1 MQSTVNAVIVTN
13 DTDLRKAI
21 TQCCASHQPEIHIV
35 SEFPG
40 MNPKV
45 GVIAAVHPS
54 FVFLDGQGNEKEVLD
69 LLQNTTNKYPQAAI
83 LLLASLQSATL
94 LLAAMRN
101 GVREVVEL
109 PLSANSLHEAIDRI
123 LSQQRESSREEGKIL
138 SFISCKGGSGTTFI
152 ADNLAYALASVS
164 NKKVLLI
171 DLNLQFGDAAL
182 FLSDAQPSMTLADLC
197 RQIHRLDAALL
208 DSSLIHVTPSFG
220 ILPAS
225 GEPDPY
231 DTIRTEQ
238 IDAIL
243 HLARQEYDFVFIDLG
258 RQINGIVIR
267 ALDQSDHIF
276 PIIQQSLPYLR
287 NGLRLLGLFKMLGY
301 RKEKIRVIVNRHET
315 NTITVDAIERSLGQ
329 MVAHLVPNNFDVVN
343 ESINQGVPVLK
354 LARSCNVTKALVEII
369 NAFADVRKPD
379 SSSIIRRLFVRN

>member
-1 MQSTVNAVIVTN
+1 VNAIIVTT
-13 DTDLRKAI
+13 DADLRKTI
-21 TQCCASHQPEIHIV
+21 EQCCASHQPVLNVV

-45 GVIAAVHPS
+45 GAIATVHPS
-54 FVFLDGQGNEKEVLD
+54 LIFFDAQGEEAEVLS
-69 LLQNTTNKYPQAAI
+69 LLENTAAKYPQAAI
-83 LLLASLQSATL
+83 LLLVSLQSAKL
-94 LLAAMRN
+94 LLAAMRK

-109 PLSANSLHEAIDRI
+109 PLAINSLHQAIDRV
-123 LSQQRESSREEGKIL
+123 LSQQRESSREDGKIL

-152 ADNLAYALASVS
+152 ADNLAYAMAAVS

-182 FLSDAQPSMTLADLC
+182 FLSDAQPSMTLTDLC

-208 DSSLIHVTPSFG
+208 ESSLIHVTPGFG

-225 GEPDPY
+225 SEPDPY
-231 DTIRTEQ
+231 DTVRPEQ

-243 HLARQEYDFVFIDLG
+243 DLARREYDFIFIDLG

-267 ALDQSDHIF
+267 ALDKSDHIF

-287 NGLRLLGLFKMLGY
+287 NGHRLLGFFNMLGY
-301 RKEKIRVIVNRHET
+301 RKEKIRLIVNRHE
-315 NTITVDAIERSLGQ
+315 NNAISIDDIENSLGRTISY
-329 MVAHLVPNNFDVVN
+329 LVPNNFDVVN
-343 ESINQGVPVLK
+343 QSINQGIPVLK
-354 LARSCNVTKALVEII
+354 LARSSNVTKALVEVV
-369 NAFADVRKPD
+369 NAFADVQKPD

>member
-1 MQSTVNAVIVTN
+1 VNAIIVTK
-13 DTDLRKAI
+13 DVELRKAVA
-21 TQCCASHQPEIHIV
+21 QCCASHQPIIHVV

-40 MNPKV
+40 MNPNV
-45 GVIAAVHPS
+45 GVIATVQPS
-54 FVFLDGQGNEKEVLD
+54 LVFFDAQGDEKEILP
-69 LLQNTTNKYPQAAI
+69 LLKNTAAKYPQAAI
-83 LLLASLQSATL
+83 FLLASVQSSTL

-101 GVREVVEL
+101 GVREVIEL
-109 PLSANSLHEAIDRI
+109 PLSASNVHEAIDRTI
-123 LSQQRESSREEGKIL
+123 SQHHESFWKQGKIL

-152 ADNLAYALASVS
+152 ADNLAYALASAS

-208 DSSLIHVTPSFG
+208 DSSLIQVAPGFG

-225 GEPDPY
+225 AEPDPY
-231 DTIRTEQ
+231 DTIRPEQ

-243 HLARQEYDFVFIDLG
+243 HVARQEYDFIFIDLG
-258 RQINGIVIR
+258 RQIDGVVIR

-287 NGLRLLGLFKMLGY
+287 NGLRLLNFFKILGY
-301 RKEKIRVIVNRHET
+301 RKEKIHVIVNRHEAS
-315 NTITVDAIERSLGQ
+315 TISVEAIQRSLGQ
-329 MVAHLVPNNFDVVN
+329 PVAYMVPNNFDVVS
-343 ESINQGVPVLK
+343 ESINQGVPLLK
-354 LARSCNVTKALVEII
+354 LARSSNVSKALVDII
-369 NAFADVRKPD
+369 TAFSDVRKPD
-379 SSSIIRRLFVRN
+379 NPGIIRRLFVRNQSA

>member
-1 MQSTVNAVIVTN
+1 VNAVIVTN

-123 LSQQRESSREEGKIL
+123 LSQQRESIREEGKIL

-152 ADNLAYALASVS
+152 ADNLAFALASVS

-208 DSSLIHVTPSFG
+208 DSSLIHVTPGFG

-231 DTIRTEQ
+231 DTIRPEQ

-243 HLARQEYDFVFIDLG
+243 EIARKEYDFIFIDLG

-315 NTITVDAIERSLGQ
+315 NTITVEAIERSLGQ
-329 MVAHLVPNNFDVVN
+329 TVAYLVPNNFDVVN

-354 LARSCNVTKALVEII
+354 LARSCNVTKALVDII
-369 NAFADVRKPD
+369 NALADVRKPE
-379 SSSIIRRLFVRN
+379 SFSIIRRLFVRN

>member
-1 MQSTVNAVIVTN
+1 MNAIIVTK
-13 DTDLRKAI
+13 DGDLRETI
-21 TQCCASHQPEIHIV
+21 TQRCASYQPAIHVV

-40 MNPKV
+40 MNPKI
-45 GVIAAVHPS
+45 GAIATVHPTLI
-54 FVFLDGQGNEKEVLD
+54 FFDAQGDEQEALV
-69 LLQNTTNKYPQAAI
+69 LLQTTTTKYPQAAI

-94 LLAAMRN
+94 LLAAMRK

-109 PLSANSLHEAIDRI
+109 PLSESSLQEAVDRI
-123 LSQQRESSREEGKIL
+123 LFQQRESTREEGKVL

-152 ADNLAYALASVS
+152 ADNLAYTLASVS

-182 FLSDAQPSMTLADLC
+182 FMSDTTPSMTLADLC
-197 RQIHRLDAALL
+197 RQIHRLDAVLL
-208 DSSLIHVTPSFG
+208 DSSLIHVTPNFG

-231 DTIRTEQ
+231 DTIRPEQ

-243 HLARQEYDFVFIDLG
+243 HLARREYDFVFIDLG
-258 RQINGIVIR
+258 RQINGIVIL
-267 ALDQSDHIF
+267 ALDQSDYIF

-287 NGLRLLGLFKMLGY
+287 NGPRLLGLFNMLGY
-301 RKEKIRVIVNRHET
+301 PNKKIRILVNRHVD
-315 NTITVDAIERSLGQ
+315 NAITVGAIESSLGQ
-329 MVAHLVPNNFDVVN
+329 PVSYLVPNNFDVVN

-354 LARSCNVTKALVEII
+354 LARNCNVTKALIEIV
-369 NAFADVRKPD
+369 NNFTDVIKPE

>member
-1 MQSTVNAVIVTN
+1 MNAVIVTK
-13 DTDLRKAI
+13 DADLRKAI
-21 TQCCASHQPEIHIV
+21 TQCCASYQPEIHIV

-45 GVIAAVHPS
+45 GAIAVVHPS
-54 FVFLDGQGNEKEVLD
+54 FVFLDGQGDEKEVLT

-182 FLSDAQPSMTLADLC
+182 FLSDAQPPMTLADLC

-231 DTIRTEQ
+231 DTIRPEQ

-258 RQINGIVIR
+258 RQINGIVIH

-301 RKEKIRVIVNRHET
+301 RKEKIRVIVNRHEA

>member
-1 MQSTVNAVIVTN
+1 MNAIIVTK
-13 DTDLRKAI
+13 DADLRKVI
-21 TQCCASHQPEIHIV
+21 TQCCASHQPAIHIV
-35 SEFPG
+35 TEFPG
-40 MNPKV
+40 MNPKI
-45 GVIAAVHPS
+45 GAIAAVHPS
-54 FVFLDGQGNEKEVLD
+54 LVFFDAQGDETEVLA
-69 LLQNTTNKYPQAAI
+69 LLQNTTTKYPRAAI

-109 PLSANSLHEAIDRI
+109 PLSTSSLHGSIDRI

-152 ADNLAYALASVS
+152 AGNLAYALASVS

-208 DSSLIHVTPSFG
+208 DSSLIHVMQGFG

-231 DTIRTEQ
+231 DTIRPEQ

-258 RQINGIVIR
+258 RQVNSIVIR
-267 ALDQSDHIF
+267 ALDQSNHIF
-276 PIIQQSLPYLR
+276 PVIQQSLPYLR
-287 NGLRLLGLFKMLGY
+287 NGLRLIGLFNTLGY
-301 RKEKIRVIVNRHET
+301 PKEKVRVIVNRHET
-315 NTITVDAIERSLGQ
+315 HTITVEAIERTLGHS
-329 MVAHLVPNNFDVVN
+329 VAHLVPNNFNVVS

-354 LARSCNVTKALVEII
+354 LARSCNVTKALVEIS
-369 NAFADVRKPD
+369 NEFSDVRKPD

>member
-1 MQSTVNAVIVTN
+1 VNAVIVTN

-69 LLQNTTNKYPQAAI
+69 SLQNTTNKYPQAAI
-83 LLLASLQSATL
+83 LLLASLQSAAL

-123 LSQQRESSREEGKIL
+123 LSQQRESIREEGKIL

-152 ADNLAYALASVS
+152 ADNLAFALASVS

-208 DSSLIHVTPSFG
+208 DSSLIHVTPGFG

-231 DTIRTEQ
+231 DTIRPEQ

-243 HLARQEYDFVFIDLG
+243 EIARKEYDFIFIDLG

-267 ALDQSDHIF
+267 ALDQSDHVF

-315 NTITVDAIERSLGQ
+315 NTITVEAIERSLGQ
-329 MVAHLVPNNFDVVN
+329 TVAYLVPNNFDVVN

-354 LARSCNVTKALVEII
+354 LARSCNVTKALVDII
-369 NAFADVRKPD
+369 NALADVRKPE
-379 SSSIIRRLFVRN
+379 SFSIIRRLFVRN

>member
-1 MQSTVNAVIVTN
+1 
-13 DTDLRKAI
+13 
-21 TQCCASHQPEIHIV
+21 
-35 SEFPG
+35 
-40 MNPKV
+40 
-45 GVIAAVHPS
+45 
-54 FVFLDGQGNEKEVLD
+54 
-69 LLQNTTNKYPQAAI
+69 
-83 LLLASLQSATL
+83 
-94 LLAAMRN
+94 MRN

-231 DTIRTEQ
+231 DTIRPEQ

-267 ALDQSDHIF
+267 ALYIISLSLDCFKSNFKSTISPSKSCILSSKSIF
-276 PIIQQSLPYLR
+276 NNRLR
-287 NGLRLLGLFKMLGY
+287 NHKWYTCNMFYDYHDYHKSSLL
-301 RKEKIRVIVNRHET
+301 E
-315 NTITVDAIERSLGQ
+315 
-329 MVAHLVPNNFDVVN
+329 P
-343 ESINQGVPVLK
+343 
-354 LARSCNVTKALVEII
+354 
-369 NAFADVRKPD
+369 
-379 SSSIIRRLFVRN
+379 SSFLCVQTP

>member
-1 MQSTVNAVIVTN
+1 MNAVIVTK
-13 DTDLRKAI
+13 DADLRKAI
-21 TQCCASHQPEIHIV
+21 THCCASHQPEIRIV

-45 GVIAAVHPS
+45 GAIAAVHPS

-123 LSQQRESSREEGKIL
+123 LSQQRESIREEGKIL

-152 ADNLAYALASVS
+152 ADNLAFALASVS

-208 DSSLIHVTPSFG
+208 DSSLIHVTPGFG

-231 DTIRTEQ
+231 DTIRPEQ

-243 HLARQEYDFVFIDLG
+243 EIARKEYDFIFIDLG

-315 NTITVDAIERSLGQ
+315 NTITVEAIERSLGQ
-329 MVAHLVPNNFDVVN
+329 TVAYLVPNNFDVVN

-354 LARSCNVTKALVEII
+354 LARNCNVTKALVDII
-369 NAFADVRKPD
+369 NAFTDVRKPE
-379 SSSIIRRLFVRN
+379 SSSIIRRLFIRN

>member
-1 MQSTVNAVIVTN
+1 VNAVIVTK
-13 DTDLRKAI
+13 DADLRKAVM
-21 TQCCASHQPEIHIV
+21 QYCASHQPEIHIV

-45 GVIAAVHPS
+45 GAIAAVHPS
-54 FVFLDGQGNEKEVLD
+54 LVFFDAQGDEKEVLN
-69 LLQNTTNKYPQAAI
+69 LLQNTTTKYPQAAI

-123 LSQQRESSREEGKIL
+123 LSQQRESGREEGKIL

-231 DTIRTEQ
+231 DTIRPEQ
-238 IDAIL
+238 IDALL

-315 NTITVDAIERSLGQ
+315 NTITVEAIERSLGQ
-329 MVAHLVPNNFDVVN
+329 TVSHLVPNNFDVVN

>member
-1 MQSTVNAVIVTN
+1 MNAIIVTK
-13 DTDLRKAI
+13 DTDLRKVI
-21 TQCCASHQPEIHIV
+21 TQCCASHQPVIHIV

-45 GVIAAVHPS
+45 GAIAAVHPS
-54 FVFLDGQGNEKEVLD
+54 FVFLDGQGDEKEVLT

-123 LSQQRESSREEGKIL
+123 LAQQRESSREEGKIL

-231 DTIRTEQ
+231 DTIRPEQ

-243 HLARQEYDFVFIDLG
+243 PLARQEYDFVFIDLG

-315 NTITVDAIERSLGQ
+315 NTITVEEIERSLGQ
-329 MVAHLVPNNFDVVN
+329 TVAHLVPNNFDVVN

-354 LARSCNVTKALVEII
+354 LARSSNVTKALVGII
-369 NAFADVRKPD
+369 NAFSDIKKPER
-379 SSSIIRRLFVRN
+379 SSIIRRLFVRN

>member
-1 MQSTVNAVIVTN
+1 VNAIIVTK
-13 DTDLRKAI
+13 DADVRKIIA
-21 TQCCASHQPEIHIV
+21 QCCASHHPTIHIV

-40 MNPKV
+40 MNSKL
-45 GVIAAVHPS
+45 GAIATVYPS
-54 FVFLDGQGNEKEVLD
+54 LVFLDAQGDEKDVLSS
-69 LLQNTTNKYPQAAI
+69 LETTAAKYPQADI
-83 LLLASLQSATL
+83 MLLAPVQSATL
-94 LLAAMRN
+94 LLAAMRS
-101 GVREVVEL
+101 GVREVIDL
-109 PLSANSLHEAIDRI
+109 PLSVNSFHEAVDRI

-152 ADNLAYALASVS
+152 ADNLAYALSSVS

-182 FLSDAQPSMTLADLC
+182 FLSDVQPSMTLADLC

-225 GEPDPY
+225 TEPDPY
-231 DTIRTEQ
+231 DTIRPEQ

-243 HLARQEYDFVFIDLG
+243 HLARQEYDFIFIDLG

-287 NGLRLLGLFKMLGY
+287 NGLRLLGLFDMLGY
-301 RKEKIRVIVNRHET
+301 RKEKIRFIVNRHET
-315 NTITVDAIERSLGQ
+315 NTIGVEAIERSLGQ
-329 MVAHLVPNNFDVVN
+329 PIAYLVPNNFDVVN

-354 LARSCNVTKALVEII
+354 LARSCNVTKALVEITH
-369 NAFADVRKPD
+369 AFSGARKPD
-379 SSSIIRRLFVRN
+379 NDSIIRRLFVRNKSI

>member
-1 MQSTVNAVIVTN
+1 VNAVIVTK
-13 DTDLRKAI
+13 DTDLRKVI
-21 TQCCASHQPEIHIV
+21 TQCCAGHQPEIHIV

-45 GVIAAVHPS
+45 GAIAAVHPS
-54 FVFLDGQGNEKEVLD
+54 FVFLDGQGDEKEVLT
-69 LLQNTTNKYPQAAI
+69 LLENTTNKYPQAAI

-123 LSQQRESSREEGKIL
+123 LAQQRESSREEGKIL

-152 ADNLAYALASVS
+152 ADNLAYVLASVS

-231 DTIRTEQ
+231 DTIRPEQ

-301 RKEKIRVIVNRHET
+301 RKEKIRVIVNRHEA

>member
-1 MQSTVNAVIVTN
+1 MNAIIVTK
-13 DTDLRKAI
+13 DTDLRKVI
-21 TQCCASHQPEIHIV
+21 TQCCASHQPGIHIV

-45 GVIAAVHPS
+45 GAIAAVHPS
-54 FVFLDGQGNEKEVLD
+54 FVFLDGQGDEKEVLT
-69 LLQNTTNKYPQAAI
+69 LLENTTNKYPQAAI

-208 DSSLIHVTPSFG
+208 DSSLIHVTPGFG

-231 DTIRTEQ
+231 DTIRPEQ

-243 HLARQEYDFVFIDLG
+243 HIARQEYDFVFIDLG

-379 SSSIIRRLFVRN
+379 GSSIIRRLFVRN

>member
-1 MQSTVNAVIVTN
+1 MNAIIVSRDAN
-13 DTDLRKAI
+13 LRKTI
-21 TQCCASHQPEIHIV
+21 TQYCASHHPAIHIV

-40 MNPKV
+40 MNSKI
-45 GVIAAVHPS
+45 GAIATVQPGL
-54 FVFLDGQGNEKEVLD
+54 VFFDAQGEEKEVLP
-69 LLQNTTNKYPQAAI
+69 LLENTATKYPQAAI
-83 LLLASLQSATL
+83 LLLTSLQSATL
-94 LLAAMRN
+94 LLAAMRS

-109 PLSANSLHEAIDRI
+109 PLSEGSLHEAVDRI
-123 LSQQRESSREEGKIL
+123 LSQQREFSREEGKIL

-152 ADNLAYALASVS
+152 TDNLAYALASVS

-208 DSSLIHVTPSFG
+208 ESSLIHVTPGFG

-225 GEPDPY
+225 VEPDPY
-231 DTIRTEQ
+231 DTIRPEQ

-287 NGLRLLGLFKMLGY
+287 NGLRLLGLFNMLGY
-301 RKEKIRVIVNRHET
+301 RKEKIRVIVNRHEA
-315 NTITVDAIERSLGQ
+315 NTISVEAIERSLGQ
-329 MVAHLVPNNFDVVN
+329 TVAFLVPNNFDVVN

-354 LARSCNVTKALVEII
+354 LARSCNVTKALIEITHEFVDVKKPE
-369 NAFADVRKPD
+369 NA
-379 SSSIIRRLFVRN
+379 SIIRRIFVRNKSI

>member
-1 MQSTVNAVIVTN
+1 VNAIVVTK
-13 DTDLRKAI
+13 DVDLRKAI
-21 TQCCASHQPEIHIV
+21 TQCCDSHQPALHIV

-40 MNPKV
+40 MNLKI
-45 GVIAAVHPS
+45 GTIATVHPS
-54 FVFLDGQGNEKEVLD
+54 LVFFDAQGEEKEVLQ
-69 LLQNTTNKYPQAAI
+69 LLETTAKKYPQAAI

-109 PLSANSLHEAIDRI
+109 PLSLDKLHEAIDRI
-123 LSQQRESSREEGKIL
+123 LSQQREFTREEGKIF

-208 DSSLIHVTPSFG
+208 NSSLIHVTPGFG

-231 DTIRTEQ
+231 DTIRPEQ
-238 IDAIL
+238 VDAIL
-243 HLARQEYDFVFIDLG
+243 HLARQEYDFIFIDLG

-267 ALDQSDHIF
+267 TLDQSDHIF
-276 PIIQQSLPYLR
+276 PIMQQSLPYLR
-287 NGLRLLGLFKMLGY
+287 NGLRLLGFFSMLGY
-301 RKEKIRVIVNRHET
+301 AKEKIHIIVNRHEAS
-315 NTITVDAIERSLGQ
+315 TISVEAIERSLGQ
-329 MVAHLVPNNFDVVN
+329 SVSHLVPNNFDVVN

-354 LARSCNVTKALVEII
+354 LARSCNVTKSLIDII
-369 NAFADVRKPD
+369 NAFSDVRKPD
-379 SSSIIRRLFVRN
+379 NSGIIRRLFVRNKST

>member
-1 MQSTVNAVIVTN
+1 MNAIIVTK
-13 DTDLRKAI
+13 DGDLRETI
-21 TQCCASHQPEIHIV
+21 TQRCASYQPAIHVV

-40 MNPKV
+40 MNPKI
-45 GVIAAVHPS
+45 GAIATVHPTLI
-54 FVFLDGQGNEKEVLD
+54 FFDAQGDEQEALV
-69 LLQNTTNKYPQAAI
+69 LLQTTTTKYPQAAI

-94 LLAAMRN
+94 LLAAMRK

-109 PLSANSLHEAIDRI
+109 PLSERSLQEAVDRI
-123 LSQQRESSREEGKIL
+123 LFQQRESTREEGKVL

-152 ADNLAYALASVS
+152 ADNLAYILASVS

-182 FLSDAQPSMTLADLC
+182 FMSDTTPSMTLADLC
-197 RQIHRLDAALL
+197 RQIHRLDAVLL

-231 DTIRTEQ
+231 DTIRPEQ
-238 IDAIL
+238 INAIL
-243 HLARQEYDFVFIDLG
+243 HLARREYDFVFIDLG
-258 RQINGIVIR
+258 RQINGIVIL
-267 ALDQSDHIF
+267 ALDQSDYIF

-287 NGLRLLGLFKMLGY
+287 NGLRLLGLFNMLGY
-301 RKEKIRVIVNRHET
+301 PNKKIRILVNRHVD
-315 NTITVDAIERSLGQ
+315 NAITVGAIESSLGQ
-329 MVAHLVPNNFDVVN
+329 PVSYLVPNNFDVVN

-354 LARSCNVTKALVEII
+354 LARNCNVTKALIEIV
-369 NAFADVRKPD
+369 NNFTDVIKPE

>member
-1 MQSTVNAVIVTN
+1 VNAVIVTN

-123 LSQQRESSREEGKIL
+123 LSQQRESIREEGKIL

-152 ADNLAYALASVS
+152 ADNLAFALASVS

-208 DSSLIHVTPSFG
+208 DSSLIHVTPGFG

-231 DTIRTEQ
+231 DTIRPEQ

-243 HLARQEYDFVFIDLG
+243 EIARKEYDFIFIDLG

-315 NTITVDAIERSLGQ
+315 NTITVEAIERSLGQ
-329 MVAHLVPNNFDVVN
+329 TVAYLVPNNFDVVN

-354 LARSCNVTKALVEII
+354 LARSCNVTKALVDII
-369 NAFADVRKPD
+369 NAFADVKKPE

>member
-1 MQSTVNAVIVTN
+1 MNAIIVTK
-13 DTDLRKAI
+13 DADLRKTIAR
-21 TQCCASHQPEIHIV
+21 CCDSHQPTIHIV

-45 GVIAAVHPS
+45 GAIATENPS
-54 FVFLDGQGNEKEVLD
+54 LVFFDAQGEEKEVLQ
-69 LLQNTTNKYPQAAI
+69 LLETTVAKYPQAAI
-83 LLLASLQSATL
+83 LLFASVQSATL
-94 LLAAMRN
+94 LLAAMRS

-109 PLSANSLHEAIDRI
+109 PLSLDKLREAIDRI
-123 LSQQRESSREEGKIL
+123 LAQQRESSRVEGKIL

-208 DSSLIHVTPSFG
+208 DSSLIHVTPGFG

-231 DTIRTEQ
+231 DTIRPEQ
-238 IDAIL
+238 VDAIL
-243 HLARQEYDFVFIDLG
+243 HLARQEYDFIFIDLG

-276 PIIQQSLPYLR
+276 PVMQQSLPYLR
-287 NGLRLLGLFKMLGY
+287 NGLRLLGFFNMLGY
-301 RKEKIRVIVNRHET
+301 RKEKIRIIVNRHEV
-315 NTITVDAIERSLGQ
+315 NTISIEAIERSLGQ
-329 MVAHLVPNNFDVVN
+329 SVAYLVPNNFDVVN

-354 LARSCNVTKALVEII
+354 LARSCNVTKSLVEIT
-369 NAFADVRKPD
+369 NAFSDVRKPD
-379 SSSIIRRLFVRN
+379 DSSIIRRLFVRNKST

>member
-1 MQSTVNAVIVTN
+1 MNAVIVTN

-45 GVIAAVHPS
+45 GAIAVVHPS

-69 LLQNTTNKYPQAAI
+69 SLQNTTNKYPQAAI

-101 GVREVVEL
+101 GVRELVEL

-231 DTIRTEQ
+231 DTIRSEQ

-287 NGLRLLGLFKMLGY
+287 NGLRLLNLFKILGY

-315 NTITVDAIERSLGQ
+315 NTITVEAIERSLGQ
-329 MVAHLVPNNFDVVN
+329 TVSHLVPNNFDVVN

-354 LARSCNVTKALVEII
+354 LARSCNVTKALVDIV
-369 NAFADVRKPD
+369 NAFTDIRKPE
-379 SSSIIRRLFVRN
+379 SSSIIRRLFIRN